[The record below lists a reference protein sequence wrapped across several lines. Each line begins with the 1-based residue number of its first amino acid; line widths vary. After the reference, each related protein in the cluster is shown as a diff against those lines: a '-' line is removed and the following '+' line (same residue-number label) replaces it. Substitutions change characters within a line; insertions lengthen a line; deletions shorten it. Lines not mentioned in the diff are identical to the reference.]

1 MHACPSELARRDS
14 GQALIEYAL
23 VLMFVAIGLL
33 LALVLLGTEVRG
45 SYGRVS
51 NTLETAGAPGDG
63 AGDPQG
69 GPGGDASPAAG
80 KQGCGQGVGGGRGG
94 GCGKH

>member
-1 MHACPSELARRDS
+1 MHACPSKRGRRDS

-51 NTLETAGAPGDG
+51 NTLETAGAPEAG
-63 AGDPQG
+63 AGPDAGAG
-69 GPGGDASPAAG
+69 GRPAAPTPAG
-80 KQGCGQGVGGGRGG
+80 KTGSQAGGQGKARG
-94 GCGKH
+94 H